1 MKLAVDPY
9 LETLEQKDYG
19 VYLKVLNEM
28 VNHREIHS
36 ALAQHSKT
44 PTEILQ
50 KIANQYESDEIP
62 YQVIANPNCPRQILD
77 LVFRQ
82 IPDSEPIR
90 TSDPDEQ
97 LELFMSSIL
106 DDPSISL
113 ASNESLTRADL
124 AKLITIPKIAD
135 TLASR
140 TNFPADF
147 FIYLWENYLVDKI
160 DPLAGIN
167 LPLLKALAQNPMT
180 PVKILKNLS
189 KYEILNSPNEVE
201 SLLMSNPALPDA
213 EKAQY
218 ALLGIAPT
226 RNRFLENFNWYSPYP
241 SDLAF
246 QIEDFPENLLFTLA
260 EAGHPSGLLKTDYIP
275 TSIDDVDSWA
285 ALNSWIADTSI
296 FKTLW
301 PGLRNRQAEPPV
313 SFTYRTGNV
322 VFDAT
327 FILYAAMWTPFGD
340 ADADWNLIEGGLP
353 DWFISYPNVEEA
365 IWNFQNRDFDS
376 VVEFDLEYAQAWA
389 LATADSE
396 YISLTKL
403 ADEFITDQD
412 DSDEY
417 SAEDKFR
424 TAEIIDSKL
433 HGYGWDKLKDNK
445 KEFLIQLIK
454 KVFVER
460 NPHLEK
466 SAEHLLTCIYLHPD
480 TPKSLIEKHL
490 SDIDSR
496 TLNHAKLLN
505 R

>member
-1 MKLAVDPY
+1 MKPAVDPY
-9 LETLEQKDYG
+9 LERLEQKDN
-19 VYLKVLNEM
+19 VAYLKVLNEM
-28 VNHREIHS
+28 VTRPEFHS

-44 PTEILQ
+44 PPEILQ
-50 KIANQYESDEIP
+50 KIAGHYDSDKIP
-62 YQVIANPNCPRQILD
+62 HQVISNPNCPRSILD
-77 LVFRQ
+77 LAFQQ
-82 IPDSEPIR
+82 IPNSEPILA
-90 TSDPDEQ
+90 TDSDEE

-106 DDPSISL
+106 DGYPFSL

-124 AKLITIPKIAD
+124 EKLITKSKIAD
-135 TLASR
+135 VLASR
-140 TNFPADF
+140 TNLPTDF
-147 FIYLWENYLVDKI
+147 FVFLWENYLVDKK

-167 LPLLKALAQNPMT
+167 LALLKALAQNPMT
-180 PVKILKNLS
+180 PVKVLKNLA

-201 SLLMSNPALPDA
+201 SLLMSNPSLPDA

-218 ALLGIAPT
+218 ALLGITPT
-226 RNRFLENFNWYSPYP
+226 RNRFLDNFNWYLPYP

-246 QIEDFPENLLFTLA
+246 QVEDFPENLLFALA

-275 TSIDDVDSWA
+275 TSVDDVDSLA

-327 FILYAAMWTPFGD
+327 FILYAAMWSPFRD
-340 ADADWNLIEGGLP
+340 ADADWNFIEGSLP
-353 DWFISYPNVEEA
+353 DWFISYPNVEVA
-365 IWNFQNRDFDS
+365 IWNFQVRDFES
-376 VVEFDLEYAQAWA
+376 VIEFDLEYVQAWA
-389 LATADSE
+389 LSTADSE
-396 YISLTKL
+396 YISLTKF
-403 ADEFITDQD
+403 ADEFITEQD
-412 DSDEY
+412 NSDEY

-424 TAEIIDSKL
+424 AAEIIDSKL
-433 HGYGWDKLKDNK
+433 HGYGWDKLSDNK